1 MLSDSE
7 NDTQSHK
14 AATEI
19 AVRVMTRDFR
29 KNTNTQSH
37 TQKDIHIHAH
47 AHTHTRKCA
56 TKTNDGARAAVLR
69 DASCDWH
76 DLFFYLFR
84 M

>member
-19 AVRVMTRDFR
+19 AVRVMTRDYR

-47 AHTHTRKCA
+47 AHTRKCA
-56 TKTNDGARAAVLR
+56 TKTNDGARAAVSR
-69 DASCDWH
+69 DASYDWH